1 VEAHRSLQIAKL
13 RSTLII
19 QPSMQDAQPSLPFTP
34 HRIIGLTGGIGMG
47 KTTVSNYLAETHHLP
62 ILDADVY
69 ARAVVQPGSPVLTAI
84 TDRYGNR
91 ILLPDGSL
99 DRRQLGEIVFAKPTE
114 RQWLEQQIHPAVR
127 QAMTADRDR
136 LLQQHPHQPLT
147 LVLVIPLLFE
157 ANLTHLVTEIWV
169 VYCPTPEQI
178 ERLQQREPLNLD
190 QIQARI
196 NSQLPIQTK
205 LDRAD
210 IILYNDSTRELLLQ
224 QVDQALHPR
233 SHLKLTSPS
242 AD

>member
-1 VEAHRSLQIAKL
+1 
-13 RSTLII
+13 
-19 QPSMQDAQPSLPFTP
+19 
-34 HRIIGLTGGIGMG
+34 MG

-69 ARAVVQPGSPVLTAI
+69 ARAVVQPGSPVLTTIA
-84 TDRYGNR
+84 DRYGKS

-99 DRRQLGEIVFAKPTE
+99 DRRQLGEIVFAQPTE

-127 QAMTADRDR
+127 QAMTAERDR
-136 LLQQHPHQPLT
+136 LLQQHSHQPLT

-169 VYCPTPEQI
+169 IYCPAPQQI
-178 ERLQQREPLNLD
+178 ERLKQREHLDLN

-196 NSQLPIQTK
+196 SSQLPIQAK

-210 IILYNDSTRELLLQ
+210 IILHNDSTRELLLQ
-224 QVDQALHPR
+224 QVDQALHPGR
-233 SHLKLTSPS
+233 HLKLTTPS